1 MKKFAEDEDVTKKFI
16 DAAIAIREF
25 HRGSGEYVCVHTQ
38 ADSKGDQGHSSNTI
52 LNTLLSYSSSQK
64 ILLSLKKQ

>member
-1 MKKFAEDEDVTKKFI
+1 MKKFAEDEDVAKKFI
-16 DAAIAIREF
+16 DAEIAIREF
-25 HRGSGEYVCVHTQ
+25 HRGSGEYVCVNTQ
-38 ADSKGDQGHSSNTI
+38 ADSKGDQGHTI